1 MNEHSTFILLT
12 KLLVLSTASRLK
24 NMKMKSQN
32 IFSDL
37 PHCPKNEIFDSL
49 IKNESITIERIVS
62 KGHRSP
68 ENGWY
73 DQDKNEWILIIK
85 GQAISMQILALVL
98 ACHISDETSQLYLRY
113 QQSFVYPYK
122 TGGK

>member
-1 MNEHSTFILLT
+1 
-12 KLLVLSTASRLK
+12 
-24 NMKMKSQN
+24 MKSQN

-73 DQDKNEWILIIK
+73 DQDKNEWILVLNLITVMLERYTFSMTGII
-85 GQAISMQILALVL
+85 LVKIFAFL
-98 ACHISDETSQLYLRY
+98 NWKN
-113 QQSFVYPYK
+113 P
-122 TGGK
+122 